1 MDTGSEPRRRAA
13 MARKLDAAFAG
24 CERWDLAPPRR
35 RRAEPPPSP
44 GLAAPLAL
52 AQAEHWS
59 LGQARPL

>member
-1 MDTGSEPRRRAA
+1 

-24 CERWDLAPPRR
+24 CERWDIAPPRR
-35 RRAEPPPSP
+35 RRAAPPPSP
-44 GLAAPLAL
+44 DLAAPLAL